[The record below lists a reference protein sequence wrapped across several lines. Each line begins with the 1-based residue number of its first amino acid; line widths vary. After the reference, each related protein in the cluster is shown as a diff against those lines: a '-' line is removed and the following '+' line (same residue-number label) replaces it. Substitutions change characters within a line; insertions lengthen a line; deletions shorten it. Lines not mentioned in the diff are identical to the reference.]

1 MRPLTISEVLGP
13 RGLLAEVVPGW
24 ESRPA
29 QLEMAASV
37 AAALRES
44 RPLVVEAGTGTG
56 KTLAYLVP
64 ALLSGMKVVVST
76 GTKNLQEQILKKDIP
91 LLSAT
96 LPFSFQAVSLKGIA
110 NYLCRRRFLE
120 YSSQA
125 ALGFEGE
132 MGRGG
137 GALIERL
144 RQWAEETESGDRA
157 ELAELPDDAPLW
169 REVSA
174 TSETRL
180 GSECPHFE
188 ACFVTRARRLAL
200 AADLVVVN
208 HHLFFADLAV
218 RAAWPQAQILPPYE
232 AVIFDEAH
240 QLEDVAT
247 DYFSVTVSTLRVM
260 ALVRDVRRALASGHV
275 AKRLEATVR
284 HIEQLGD
291 LLFAGLR
298 VRLPREGRVIL
309 GPETWR
315 GQPTRDWHAIDTGLE
330 ELASALGAEQPES
343 TEAREAC
350 EALARRAQSLRDD
363 LAFIAEQGARDR
375 VYWGEVRGR
384 TVLLH
389 ASPIDVSDIMRE
401 QIVGPIASVVFTSAT
416 LATGGARPPARQG
429 SQGQQSP
436 QGPQGGRRGAVP
448 EKVAGGEFDYVRSR
462 LGLEEA
468 DELRLASPFDY
479 AQQALLYLPR
489 DLPEPSS
496 PDFVTAAAER
506 MFELVHASR
515 GRAFLLFTSHRQMSA
530 VAGLLAGRI
539 DYPVLLQGERPK
551 HQLLDLFRREP
562 SVLLATASFWEGVD
576 VVGEALELVVIDKL
590 PFAPPDDPIVAAR
603 CRRLTEAGRDAF
615 AGYQVPEAALALAQ
629 GFGRLIRH
637 RRDRGVVTL
646 LDRRAVTRAYG
657 RLVLSSLPPDCP
669 RTSDLGEVQRFFA
682 MLRALRAQR
691 ESPISDP
698 RSRPQ

>member
-1 MRPLTISEVLGP
+1 MRPLSISEVLGP

-24 ESRPA
+24 ESRPP

-96 LPFSFQAVSLKGIA
+96 LPFSFQAVALKGIA

-120 YSSQA
+120 FSGQA
-125 ALGFEGE
+125 ALGLGGE

-137 GALIERL
+137 GALLDRL
-144 RQWAEETESGDRA
+144 REWAEETESGDRG
-157 ELAELPDDAPLW
+157 ELAELPDDTPLW

-188 ACFVTRARRLAL
+188 SCFVTRARRLAL

-260 ALVRDVRRALASGHV
+260 GLVRDVRRALGSGHV
-275 AKRLEATVR
+275 AARLEGAVR

-298 VRLPREGRVIL
+298 MRLPREGRVIL

-330 ELASALGAEQPES
+330 ELASALGAEHPES
-343 TEAREAC
+343 QEARETC
-350 EALARRAQSLRDD
+350 EGLARRAHSLRDD
-363 LAFIAEQGARDR
+363 LAFIADQGARDR

-389 ASPIDVSDIMRE
+389 ASPIDVSEIMRE
-401 QIVGPIASVVFTSAT
+401 QVVRPIAAVVFTSAT
-416 LATGGARPPARQG
+416 LATGGARSSPA
-429 SQGQQSP
+429 
-436 QGPQGGRRGAVP
+436 QGPQGAPGGWRGAAP
-448 EKVAGGEFDYVRSR
+448 EKAAGGEFDYVRSR

-496 PDFVTAAAER
+496 ADFTAAAAER
-506 MFELVHASR
+506 MLELVRASR

-530 VAGLLAGRI
+530 VAGILAGRI
-539 DYPVLLQGERPK
+539 EHPVLIQGERPK
-551 HQLLDLFRREP
+551 HQLLDEFRRQP

-603 CRRLTEAGRDAF
+603 CRRLTESGRDAF

-637 RRDRGVVTL
+637 RRDRGVVAL

-657 RLVLSSLPPDCP
+657 RLVLSSLPPECP

-691 ESPISDP
+691 EASA
-698 RSRPQ
+698 